1 MAERRRGFRA
11 SRRSR
16 SCYHQGIKPRSW
28 IAEDLEE
35 DNGNDSSPGIRMERT
50 FRGARN
56 GKRKKEG
63 QSTKGMPVA
72 YSALMNEATRKLKWQ
87 LRNIISSAVKRVSQ
101 ELCQGI
107 RTFHP
112 PNNKRCQLQRVSLSS
127 SSLSLC
133 LSSRLDP
140 RLSYLSS
147 EPTLRVTE
155 KLSLFHREEVI
166 W

>member
-1 MAERRRGFRA
+1 
-11 SRRSR
+11 
-16 SCYHQGIKPRSW
+16 
-28 IAEDLEE
+28 
-35 DNGNDSSPGIRMERT
+35 
-50 FRGARN
+50 
-56 GKRKKEG
+56 
-63 QSTKGMPVA
+63 MPVA

-127 SSLSLC
+127 LSLSLS
-133 LSSRLDP
+133 LSLSFFSSRP
-140 RLSYLSS
+140 SS
-147 EPTLRVTE
+147 LVSFVLRAAEPTLRERLRVTE